1 MAESVQWIRLKVGM
15 FDGHSFKKI
24 KRAKIGGV
32 SYRDKLTAVWF
43 ELLDLAGKGNANGYL
58 VDNNEIPY
66 RNFEDIAFMLD
77 REENEIELCMQFFIN
92 EKMVEIIDDIFC
104 LTNFMQYQNQ
114 DGLDKIRAQNRERQA
129 RFRESKKEKA
139 KLLEGSNVTD
149 NVTSRNSSY
158 SYSNSASIS
167 SSKNDYELFVD
178 TYNTQCF
185 NLSSVLKVTDKRKK
199 AIASFLKQM
208 TFEDFENA
216 CIKANNNDFLTG
228 KNDRGW
234 KADFDFIIKPDNA
247 AKIIEG
253 RYDSQSPQTEND
265 KFFDDLRKYREGI
278 L

>member
-139 KLLEGSNVTD
+139 KLLEVSNVTD

-158 SYSNSASIS
+158 SYSNSASNS
-167 SSKNDYELFVD
+167 SSKNDYDLFVD

-185 NLSSVLKVTDKRKK
+185 NLSTVLKVTDKRKK
-199 AIASFLKQM
+199 AIASFLKQL

-216 CIKANNNDFLTG
+216 CIKANNNPFLTG

-253 RYDSQSPQTEND
+253 RYESQSTQTEND

>member
-32 SYRDKLTAVWF
+32 SYRDKLTSVWF

-66 RNFEDIAFMLD
+66 RSFEDIAFMLD
-77 REENEIELCMQFFIN
+77 REEKEIELCMQFFIN

-139 KLLEGSNVTD
+139 KLLDGSNVID

-158 SYSNSASIS
+158 SYSNSASNS
-167 SSKNDYELFVD
+167 SSKNDYALFVD

-185 NLSSVLKVTDKRKK
+185 NLSTVLKVTDKRKK
-199 AIASFLKQM
+199 AIANFLKQLN
-208 TFEDFENA
+208 FEDFESA
-216 CIKANNNDFLTG
+216 CIKANNNPFLTG

-253 RYDSQSPQTEND
+253 RYESQSTQTEND